1 MPYIDVDIDV
11 SEFFSSMS
19 TSEKREMLNMLK
31 DYFRLNNANTEE
43 MREMQRTTSYENHNL
58 NDLFFL
64 KEIQNIYN
72 NRLRLS
78 KEDEELI
85 SKISNKY

>member
-43 MREMQRTTSYENHNL
+43 MREIQRTTSYENHNL

-64 KEIQNIYN
+64 KMIQNIYK

-78 KEDEELI
+78 KEDEEVI
-85 SKISNKY
+85 SRISNKY

>member
-1 MPYIDVDIDV
+1 MPYIEVDIDV
-11 SEFFSSMS
+11 SDFFSSMS
-19 TSEKREMLNMLK
+19 TSEKREMLSMLK

-43 MREMQRTTSYENHNL
+43 MREVQRTTSYENHSL

-64 KEIQNIYN
+64 KEIQNIYK

-85 SKISNKY
+85 SQISNKY

>member
-1 MPYIDVDIDV
+1 MPYIDVDIDF

-19 TSEKREMLNMLK
+19 TYEKREMLNMLK

>member
-11 SEFFSSMS
+11 SEFFHSMS
-19 TSEKREMLNMLK
+19 TSEKREMLDKLK
-31 DYFRLNNANTEE
+31 NYFRLNNVNTEE
-43 MREMQRTTSYENHNL
+43 IKEIQRNTSQDNL
-58 NDLFFL
+58 NINDLFFL

>member
-43 MREMQRTTSYENHNL
+43 MREMQRTTSYENHNI

-64 KEIQNIYN
+64 REIQNIYK
-72 NRLRLS
+72 NRWRLS

-85 SKISNKY
+85 NQISNKY

>member
-11 SEFFSSMS
+11 SEFFNSMS
-19 TSEKREMLNMLK
+19 NSEKREMLNMLK